1 MLHRG
6 LRMERHHRV
15 LQLVRAEAAHDVR
28 RDENERIADGDL
40 APPHVGLEVL
50 GRQAPLAM
58 RVGQRREARLADE
71 VGLGRPDR
79 CDVQLV
85 AADDGHADPDRPV
98 HAVALEVEAVALVGQ
113 ALVGGR
119 DRLLEADPDPRRL
132 VVVVLAPDRLGG
144 ELRRLLGALARD
156 RRGDDEVEVS
166 LRPRDGSHARL
177 DDDDR
182 VGRVGY
188 AIWLGNDAELH
199 LETDG
204 HAALS

>member
-1 MLHRG
+1 
-6 LRMERHHRV
+6 
-15 LQLVRAEAAHDVR
+15 
-28 RDENERIADGDL
+28 
-40 APPHVGLEVL
+40 
-50 GRQAPLAM
+50 M

-71 VGLGRPDR
+71 VRLRGSDR
-79 CDVQLV
+79 RDVQLV

-98 HAVALEVEAVALVGQ
+98 HAVAVEVEAIALVGE
-113 ALVGGR
+113 ALVGRR
-119 DRLLEADPDPRRL
+119 DRLLEADPDPRRF
-132 VVVVLAPDRLGG
+132 VVVVLAPDRLRG
-144 ELRRLLGALARD
+144 ELGRLLGALARD
-156 RRGDDEVEVS
+156 RRGDDEVQVA
-166 LRPRDGSHARL
+166 LRSRDGSDARL